1 MKLWKPL
8 LALVGVVAAAM
19 PATAQNRPDIVIAV
33 PGIYRTM
40 EPIEGNSTNGSR
52 IMPNIFDQI
61 VTRNFAEDPEGSEL
75 RPSLATKWEQIN
87 DLTWHFTI
95 REGVK
100 FHNGSTM
107 MAEDVA
113 FSIGAKRVWGEDS
126 LVPIGKRYTNSFA
139 SVEALDATTV
149 EIKTDANDPNLPFR
163 FVTPLGYIVP
173 KDYYLEVGVEAFGQN
188 PIGTGPYMVADYDAT
203 GFIKLKAFDDY
214 WGGKPPLKSV
224 EFRAVSEYS
233 ARIAGVVSGDF
244 QMMTGIPVD
253 EVKTVQ
259 GYDNLNYLSKPIG
272 NYVMVAYNTLELP
285 NFPANPVANVKLRYA
300 MTAAIDREALTKALW
315 GDETFAPAPFNFPDF
330 PDYYDAKISSKI
342 SYDPAAAK
350 AYLEESGYDGTEFL
364 VNITRGAFPN
374 FDLAMEFIV
383 EQWNTMGI
391 NAKLNVVD
399 SWAQALQHPFGL
411 LNMSMTTTFD
421 GTPTRAI
428 WGFWGPDSARTTREK
443 DRSWSPPAEF
453 VTIGKKYLI
462 EIDTAKKAELFRQM
476 VDIWETEQPAL
487 ILWRSVAN
495 WAVSDTLE
503 WKPIASP
510 WMLLGPGYASVK

>member
-1 MKLWKPL
+1 MLKKFVLRMATALAAIAIVAGSGLTAGQAATKTITLIDSFDIKDWDPAVIYSSEVRTLLNVYETLTHYNAETGKADPL
-8 LALVGVVAAAM
+8 LATDWSVSDDGLTWTFNLRHGVMFHDGTPFNAAAAKSTLDRTIEINGGAAYIWSSVESISAPSGYTLVINTKYPM
-19 PATAQNRPDIVIAV
+19 PLDLVATSQYGAYMLSPTAAAK
-33 PGIYRTM
+33 GT
-40 EPIEGNSTNGSR
+40 EWLLEGN
-52 IMPNIFDQI
+52 
-61 VTRNFAEDPEGSEL
+61 A
-75 RPSLATKWEQIN
+75 A
-87 DLTWHFTI
+87 
-95 REGVK
+95 
-100 FHNGSTM
+100 
-107 MAEDVA
+107 
-113 FSIGAKRVWGEDS
+113 
-126 LVPIGKRYTNSFA
+126 
-139 SVEALDATTV
+139 
-149 EIKTDANDPNLPFR
+149 
-163 FVTPLGYIVP
+163 
-173 KDYYLEVGVEAFGQN
+173 
-188 PIGTGPYMVADYDAT
+188 GTGPHYVRQWDKGQQLVME
-203 GFIKLKAFDDY
+203 KFDDY